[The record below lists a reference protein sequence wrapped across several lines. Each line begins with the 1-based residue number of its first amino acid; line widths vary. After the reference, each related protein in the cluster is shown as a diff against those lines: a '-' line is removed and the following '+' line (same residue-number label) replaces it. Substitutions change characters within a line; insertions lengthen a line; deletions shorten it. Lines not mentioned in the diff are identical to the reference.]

1 MLYWVV
7 SVRLTYSIMRHHDFG
22 RSSEIVTYA
31 RYNSD
36 AQILYLTYKSGPTT
50 IAYCDVPPSLFDE
63 LLNSFYPDVCI
74 RFKIQA
80 RHAFRRISKAR
91 TALDHTFIK

>member
-1 MLYWVV
+1 
-7 SVRLTYSIMRHHDFG
+7 MRHHDFG